1 VRASKAEVRATVRPQ
16 NDGDSLSLGMRFW
29 SSWCTEPPLYLDH
42 LQDPVKILGQ
52 DNHLQIIF
60 RIIRPLVRSLVAS
73 ETSQTGGMG
82 ASRGQLDRGNTT
94 GEAPR

>member
-1 VRASKAEVRATVRPQ
+1 MT
-16 NDGDSLSLGMRFW
+16 RFW

-60 RIIRPLVRSLVAS
+60 RIIR
-73 ETSQTGGMG
+73 
-82 ASRGQLDRGNTT
+82 
-94 GEAPR
+94 

>member
-1 VRASKAEVRATVRPQ
+1 
-16 NDGDSLSLGMRFW
+16 MRFW
-29 SSWCTEPPLYLDH
+29 SSWFTEPLLCLD
-42 LQDPVKILGQ
+42 LLRDPVKSLGLA
-52 DNHLQIIF
+52 NHLQIIF